1 MIKPGQSP
9 PVVLAII
16 DGWGIG
22 EQNKGNAIFQAQTPT
37 FDQLNTQSGYI
48 EVGASGA
55 AVGLPD
61 EQNGNSEAGH
71 MNIGAGRVV
80 KQDDVVI
87 LDSIEKNTFFENK
100 TFTEAASHV
109 KRWGTQLHLMGLLT
123 DIQSA
128 HSDPRHLWA
137 LLDLCAAHK
146 LPQVWLHLFTDGRDS
161 PPQHAP
167 TLLKQLREHMHEGQH
182 IASLVGRFYGMDR
195 KKEWK
200 NTEKAY
206 NLIALGDGIAFK
218 TPEEAVAHGYTT
230 QKSDEFIEPSIM
242 IKDDGTPLST
252 VQDNDSVIFFN
263 IRSDRARQ
271 LTKAFVQ
278 KDFEKMNPG
287 AFTRSKVIKNIRFVG
302 MTDFGPSLDSTMFAF
317 PPKPVEDTLPMVLRE
332 FRQLYLA
339 ESEKFAQVT
348 FFLNGGHAHP
358 VGGEERQVIPSPDLA
373 HYEEQPEM
381 ATEELI
387 NIVVEGI
394 QKKRFDF
401 FVVNI
406 AAPDMI
412 AHTGNLEATI
422 KAVEKTDKEIARLLA
437 EVQKVNGSLIIT
449 ADHGNAEKVKHTE
462 TGAVDT
468 EHSAVKVPCYLVSP
482 THTLTTSKKDAV
494 LGDIAPTIC
503 DIMGVQKPEAMTG
516 TSLVVKK
523 EQKQ

>member
-1 MIKPGQSP
+1 MMKSGQCP

-22 EQNKGNAIFQAQTPT
+22 APDKGNAIAQAHTPA
-37 FDQLNTQSGYI
+37 FDALNKQPGYI
-48 EVGASGA
+48 EIGASGA
-55 AVGLPD
+55 AVGLPED
-61 EQNGNSEAGH
+61 QNGNSEAGH

-87 LDSIEKNTFFENK
+87 LDSIEKDTFFENK
-100 TFTEAASHV
+100 TFTEAAEHV

-123 DIQSA
+123 DVQSA

-167 TLLKQLREHMHEGQH
+167 TLLKQLREHMHEGQQ

-218 TPEEAVAHGYTT
+218 TPEEAVAHGDSTNKT
-230 QKSDEFIEPSIM
+230 DEFIDPSIM
-242 IKDDGTPLST
+242 IKDDGTPLTT
-252 VQDNDSVIFFN
+252 VQDNDSMVFFN

-287 AFTRSKVIKNIRFVG
+287 SFKRSKVIQNIRFVG
-302 MTDFGPSLDSTMFAF
+302 MTHFGPSLDSTMFAF

-332 FRQLYLA
+332 FRQLYLS
-339 ESEKFAQVT
+339 ESEKFAHVT

-358 VGGEERQVIPSPDLA
+358 VGGEERQVIPSPKLD

-387 NIVVEGI
+387 DIVVDGI
-394 QKKRFDF
+394 AKKRFDF

-412 AHTGNLEATI
+412 AHTGNLEATM
-422 KAVEKTDKEIARLLA
+422 KAVEKTDTEIARLLA
-437 EVQKVNGSLIIT
+437 EVAKVNGHIIIT
-449 ADHGNAEKVKHTE
+449 ADHGNAEKVQHIE
-462 TGAVDT
+462 TGAMDT

-482 THTLTTSKKDAV
+482 THKLDLSKKDAV

-503 DIMGVQKPEAMTG
+503 EILEVQKPDAMTG
-516 TSLVVKK
+516 QSLLAKN
-523 EQKQ
+523 E